1 MREKSRAHVF
11 IKGRVQ
17 GVFFRKNTKQ
27 KAEELEIKGWVW
39 NLPDGRVEA
48 VFEGDKAKVR
58 ELIGWIRKGT
68 FLARVKRVDVQ
79 WEKPKNEF
87 ESFEIKY

>member
-1 MREKSRAHVF
+1 MHEKSRARVF

-17 GVFFRKNTKQ
+17 GVFFRENTKQ
-27 KAEELEIKGWVW
+27 RAEELEIKGWVC

-48 VFEGDKAKVR
+48 VFEGDKVK
-58 ELIGWIRKGT
+58 ITKMIDWIKKGPL
-68 FLARVKRVDVQ
+68 LARVKRVDVQ